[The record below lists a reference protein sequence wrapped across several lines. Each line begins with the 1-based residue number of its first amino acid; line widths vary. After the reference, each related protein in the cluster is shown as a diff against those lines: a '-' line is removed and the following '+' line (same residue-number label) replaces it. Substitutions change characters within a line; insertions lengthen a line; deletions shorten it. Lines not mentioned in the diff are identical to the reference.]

1 MRVIRY
7 GFKLMWQE
15 APREMRRYGCGA
27 VGSFDPKNAHGG
39 VCWGWP
45 KECQLTSNQAGAI
58 LYKIYQRRTMTWP
71 QLKAIRKSLAYAYE
85 LTGGE
90 THNGNYKRVGMIW
103 PVMRETEC
111 VPVTNSQK
119 PKLIPTVEE
128 LKEAFTS
135 PWDPEHP
142 WSLMEFLGG
151 LVCAYDTFVNGLRS
165 NEDMSRVKKSVERSV
180 FPKRC

>member
-1 MRVIRY
+1 
-7 GFKLMWQE
+7 
-15 APREMRRYGCGA
+15 
-27 VGSFDPKNAHGG
+27 
-39 VCWGWP
+39 
-45 KECQLTSNQAGAI
+45 
-58 LYKIYQRRTMTWP
+58 MTWP

-111 VPVTNSQK
+111 VPVTTSQK